1 MHTQYGGP
9 DSHRPPGAPGLA
21 KIPNRQYYLAVNYKG
36 KHMATT
42 RILVIDDSPEIRM
55 SAAFI
60 LEDHGFEVEEADTPL
75 SAQQWLKTRDC
86 DLILLDM
93 NFSLDTTSGE
103 EGLGFLRW
111 LQQQKITTPVVSMTA
126 WSNVDLAVKAM
137 QLGANDFIEKPW
149 NNQRLLQIIRQQLTM
164 AGLEHQNQKL
174 RQQLEPV
181 ATAEFSWRSDAMQL
195 LLRQLDAVAATDA
208 SILLTGDNGTGK
220 SHLARHIHQ
229 HSHRRQAPFISV
241 NMGAISE
248 SLFESEMFGHKKGA
262 FTDAKEHRIGRFELA
277 KSGTLFMDEV
287 ANLPASQQAK
297 LLRVLESGE
306 FEVLG
311 SSQTQLTDIR
321 IISATNG
328 DIPALIANERF
339 REDLYYRLNT
349 LELRVPSLAER
360 QADIEP
366 LANHFIRHHGAK
378 YQRPELAL
386 APCAVRA
393 LEGYH
398 WPGNIREMSHLM
410 ERAVLLSQGS
420 RLTVEDLH
428 LSNAYHGSSTPSAA
442 AIPTPQPEEHE
453 TPIMTLAEAE
463 LKLLK
468 QALRETNDNIT
479 QAAKLLGL
487 TKSSMYRRLEKYQL
501 VGNE

>member
-1 MHTQYGGP
+1 
-9 DSHRPPGAPGLA
+9 
-21 KIPNRQYYLAVNYKG
+21 
-36 KHMATT
+36 MATN

-75 SAQQWLKTRDC
+75 SAQQWLKNQGC

-111 LQQQKITTPVVSMTA
+111 LAQQKLAIPVVSMTA

-149 NNQRLLQIIRQQLTM
+149 NNQRLLQIIRQQLAM
-164 AGLEHQNQKL
+164 AGLEQQNQKL
-174 RQQLEPV
+174 KQQLEPV
-181 ATAEFSWRSDAMQL
+181 ATEEFTWRSDAMQL
-195 LLRQLDAVAATDA
+195 LMRQLDTVAATDA

-220 SHLARHIHQ
+220 SHLARYVHQ
-229 HSHRRQAPFISV
+229 RSHRREAPFISV

-248 SLFESEMFGHKKGA
+248 SLFESEMFGHRKGA

-277 KSGTLFMDEV
+277 KTGTLFMDEI

-311 SSQTQLTDIR
+311 SSQTLHTDIR

-328 DIPALIANERF
+328 DIPALIGADRF

-360 QADIEP
+360 HGDIEP
-366 LANHFIRHHGAK
+366 LANHFIRQHGAK
-378 YQRPELAL
+378 YQRPELTL

-393 LEGYH
+393 LEAYH

-428 LSNAYHGSSTPSAA
+428 LSNAYRGNATPSA
-442 AIPTPQPEEHE
+442 PQAESTEP
-453 TPIMTLAEAE
+453 PLMTLAEAE
-463 LKLLK
+463 LKLL
-468 QALRETNDNIT
+468 QRALRETNDNIT

-487 TKSSMYRRLEKYQL
+487 TKSSMYRRLEKHQL
-501 VGNE
+501 VGSE